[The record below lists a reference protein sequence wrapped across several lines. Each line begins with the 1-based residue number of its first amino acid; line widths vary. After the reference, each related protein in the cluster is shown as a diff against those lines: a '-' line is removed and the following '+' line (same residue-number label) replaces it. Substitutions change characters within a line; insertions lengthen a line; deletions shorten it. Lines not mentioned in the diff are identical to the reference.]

1 MHDPTRALRPVL
13 TLLAQAACL
22 ALAGTAALAQTT
34 PAPTDEPTPKVQRVE
49 ITGSA
54 IKRIDGETALPVQVI
69 TRADIDKSGVTTAAE
84 IVARISASAG
94 NLTDGVSI
102 AAGGYRDQMGFNAAN
117 LRGVGVSSTL
127 VLLNGRRMAN
137 FASPGDDAGVD
148 LNNIPAGAVERVEVL
163 LDGASAIY
171 GSDAIAGVINFI
183 TRRDFQG
190 VEASAYYGDSHEGG
204 GGKRAASLA
213 LGFGDYGKDGFNI
226 MAVAD
231 FQQTDRL
238 ASPQRKF
245 IQKLDIPGRL
255 PWLLLSRT
263 FPANID
269 ITEEQLAL
277 LQENGFTVG
286 GQPLTETRFNLG
298 WPNCNPPSSLNLPGG
313 IGGAQGCTYNFM
325 GDVELYPKTDKQSL
339 LARGVLDLGG
349 GHQLFAEGSY
359 AKAASW
365 YVALPAPFTPDID
378 LSVTTVEGLS
388 GYGLESFEGDGGSV
402 ITARLRFTE
411 AGRQSSE
418 LVSTGERYVVGAS
431 GVLGAWDYEV
441 ALNHSSSTVSDRA
454 SHGYLNEE
462 MIYEGL
468 EDGRINAF
476 APSSADGLAL
486 IASAQITGEVRRSTG
501 TMDAVDFKF
510 ARSLTKLGGGDL
522 SLALGG
528 EYRREKQQ
536 YHQSPELAADLIL
549 GEVSQGPDADF
560 SFSRN
565 VAALWT
571 ELDAPVAKGLD
582 LQFAIRHEDYQ
593 RTGSATS
600 PKVGLRYQHDK
611 SLILRA
617 SAGAGFHAP
626 SMTDLYRPTTEFDG
640 PLLYDPVCG
649 DSIVSCT
656 DTWRVRNYS
665 NADLKPEKSRQ
676 FSVGAVWEPSK
687 SFNASLD
694 YWNIT
699 RSNLISKIGADVILT
714 ILDKYES
721 LVHRYNEDEGLPGC
735 DFDEEDS
742 SICYIELRK
751 ANRGKQKAAGL
762 DLALAWTGL
771 NTGMGTFGVRLNGT
785 LTLESKEQTGN
796 GDPYVSNLGRFVND
810 RAVQRWRHTLAL
822 DWELGHFGATLAN
835 SYLSGYK
842 DQNSFP
848 DEATDSYVQPNRV
861 KAYSLWDLQGTWQ
874 ATPAL
879 SLRVGVKNLFD
890 TAPPFSNQA
899 YYYLSGYDPSYTDP
913 RGRFFY
919 ASLQYKFK

>member
-1 MHDPTRALRPVL
+1 MSPAHRQARPALH
-13 TLLAQAACL
+13 LLAQV
-22 ALAGTAALAQTT
+22 ALWAIGAPAIANAQT
-34 PAPTDEPTPKVQRVE
+34 PATDDATTPKPARVE

-69 TRADIDKSGVTTAAE
+69 SREDIDKAGVTTAAE
-84 IVARISASAG
+84 IISRISASAG
-94 NLTDGVSI
+94 NLTDGISI

-148 LNNIPAGAVERVEVL
+148 LNNIPAAAIERVEVL

-183 TRRDFQG
+183 TRRDFHG
-190 VEASAYYGDSHEGG
+190 MEGSAYYGDSHEGG
-204 GGKRAASLA
+204 GGKRAVSLA
-213 LGFGDYGKDGFNI
+213 AGFGDYGNDGFNV
-226 MAVAD
+226 MAVVD

-245 IQKLDIPGRL
+245 IQELDLPRRL

-269 ITEEQLAL
+269 ITEEQLTV
-277 LQENGFTVG
+277 LQDNHFTVG

-298 WPNCNPPSSLNLPGG
+298 WPNCNPPSSLPLPDG
-313 IGGAQGCTYNFM
+313 IGGPQGCTYNFM

-339 LARGVLDLGG
+339 LARGVLRLGD
-349 GHQLFAEGSY
+349 GHQLFAEASY
-359 AKAASW
+359 AKATSW

-378 LSVTTVEGLS
+378 LAVTNVEGLS
-388 GYGLESFEGDGGSV
+388 GFGLENFEGDGGSL

-418 LVSTGERYVVGAS
+418 LVSTGQRYVVGAS
-431 GVLGAWDYEV
+431 GMLGTWDYEL

-454 SHGYLNEE
+454 FHGYLNEG
-462 MIYEGL
+462 MIDEGL
-468 EDGRINAF
+468 ADGRINPF
-476 APSSADGLAL
+476 GPSSAEGIAL
-486 IASAQITGEVRRSTG
+486 IADAQINGEVRRSTG
-501 TMDAVDFKF
+501 TMNSVDFKF
-510 ARSLTKLGGGDL
+510 ARPLTKLAGGDL

-528 EYRREKQQ
+528 EYRRETQK

-560 SFSRN
+560 SFARK

-571 ELDAPVAKGLD
+571 ELDAPVAQGLD
-582 LQFAIRHEDYQ
+582 LQFAVRHERYQ
-593 RTGSATS
+593 GTGSATS
-600 PKVGLRYQHDK
+600 PKIGLRYEHDK
-611 SLILRA
+611 SLMLRA

-626 SMTDLYRPTTEFDG
+626 SLTDLYRPVTEYDG

-656 DTWRVRNYS
+656 DTWRVRSFS
-665 NADLKPEKSRQ
+665 NPDLKPEKSRQ
-676 FSVGAVWEPSK
+676 FSIGAVWEPTK
-687 SFNASLD
+687 NFNASLD

-699 RSNLISKIGADVILT
+699 RSDLISKIGAQVILEN
-714 ILDKYES
+714 LDKYED
-721 LVHRYNEDEGLPGC
+721 LVHRYGEDEGLC
-735 DFDEEDS
+735 DFYEDDTE
-742 SICYIELRK
+742 ICFIELRK

-762 DLALAWTGL
+762 DIAVAWTGL
-771 NTGMGTFGVRLNGT
+771 GTDVGTFGVRLNGT
-785 LTLESKEQTGN
+785 LTLESKEQSGN

-810 RAVQRWRHTLAL
+810 RAVQRWRHTVAL
-822 DWELGHFGATLAN
+822 DWELGEFGATLAN
-835 SYLSGYK
+835 TYLSGYK

-848 DEATDSYVQPNRV
+848 DETTGGYVQPNRV

-874 ATPAL
+874 ASKAL
-879 SLRVGVKNLFD
+879 SLRLGVKNLFD

-899 YYYLSGYDPSYTDP
+899 YHYLSGYDPSYSDP

-919 ASLQYKFK
+919 ASVQYKFK

>member
-1 MHDPTRALRPVL
+1 MSQPTRRPALH
-13 TLLAQAACL
+13 LLATAALL
-22 ALAGTAALAQTT
+22 ALAGAAGAQTPSPEPV
-34 PAPTDEPTPKVQRVE
+34 PAPAAEEPAKPQRV
-49 ITGSA
+49 IVTGSA

-69 TRADIDKSGVTTAAE
+69 SREDIDKAGVTTAAE

-148 LNNIPAGAVERVEVL
+148 LNNIPAGAIERVEVL

-190 VEASAYYGDSHEGG
+190 IEGSAYYGDSHEGG
-204 GGKRAASLA
+204 GGKRTASLSA
-213 LGFGDYGKDGFNI
+213 GFGDYGKDGFNV
-226 MAVAD
+226 MAVVD

-245 IQKLDIPGRL
+245 IQELDIPGRL

-269 ITEEQLAL
+269 ITEEQLAV

-298 WPNCNPPSSLNLPGG
+298 WPNCNPPSSLPLDGG
-313 IGGAQGCTYNFM
+313 IGGVQGCTYNFM

-339 LARGVLDLGG
+339 LARGVFDIGG
-349 GHQLFAEGSY
+349 GHQLFAEASY
-359 AKAASW
+359 AKATSW

-378 LSVTTVEGLS
+378 LAVTNVDGLS
-388 GYGLESFEGDGGSV
+388 GFGLEGFEGDGGSV

-418 LVSTGERYVVGAS
+418 LVSTGERYVVGAN
-431 GVLGAWDYEV
+431 GMLGDWDYEV

-468 EDGRINAF
+468 EDGRINPF
-476 APSSADGLAL
+476 GPSSADGIAL
-486 IASAQITGEVRRSTG
+486 IAAAQITGEVRRSTG
-501 TMDAVDFKF
+501 TMDSVDFKF
-510 ARSLTKLGGGDL
+510 ARALTKLAGGDL
-522 SLALGG
+522 SVALGG
-528 EYRREKQQ
+528 EFRREKQQ

-549 GEVSQGPDADF
+549 GEISQGPDADF

-565 VAALWT
+565 VTALWT

-582 LQFAIRHEDYQ
+582 LQFAIRHENYQ

-600 PKVGLRYQHDK
+600 PKIGLRYEHDK
-611 SLILRA
+611 SLVLRA

-665 NADLKPEKSRQ
+665 NPDLKPEKSHQ
-676 FSVGAVWEPSK
+676 FSVGAVWEPS
-687 SFNASLD
+687 SHFNASLD

-699 RSNLISKIGADVILT
+699 RSNLISKIGAQVILEN
-714 ILDKYES
+714 LDKYEG
-721 LVHRYNEDEGLPGC
+721 LVHRYGEDEGLC
-735 DFDEEDS
+735 DFYEDDTE
-742 SICYIELRK
+742 ICFIELRK
-751 ANRGKQKAAGL
+751 DNRGKQKASGL
-762 DLALAWTGL
+762 DVALAWTGL
-771 NTGMGTFGVRLNGT
+771 DTGVGTFGVRLNGT
-785 LTLESKEQTGN
+785 LTLESKEQSGN

-822 DWELGHFGATLAN
+822 DWERGPFGATLAN
-835 SYLSGYK
+835 SYLTGYK

-848 DEATDSYVQPNRV
+848 DEATGGYVQPNRV

-874 ATPAL
+874 ATQAL
-879 SLRVGVKNLFD
+879 QLRLGVKNLFD

-899 YYYLSGYDPSYTDP
+899 YFYLSGYDPSYTDP